1 MAHDPHT
8 ELRRLLQQ
16 ERELLLTG
24 QLGRLPELAARK
36 EVLGAQLTGA
46 TASSLQGLR
55 SAASENHHLLR
66 AAQEGLRAAL
76 TRLTAI
82 RAANRG
88 LTSYAADGSP
98 RHHAN
103 AASTVE
109 RRA

>member
-8 ELRRLLQQ
+8 ELRLLLQQ

-24 QLGRLPELAARK
+24 QLDRLPELAVRK
-36 EVLGAQLTGA
+36 EVLGAQLAGA
-46 TASSLQGLR
+46 AASSLQALR

-82 RAANRG
+82 RAVNQG
-88 LTSYAADGSP
+88 LRSYAADGSP
-98 RHHAN
+98 RHHA
-103 AASTVE
+103 AAATTVE